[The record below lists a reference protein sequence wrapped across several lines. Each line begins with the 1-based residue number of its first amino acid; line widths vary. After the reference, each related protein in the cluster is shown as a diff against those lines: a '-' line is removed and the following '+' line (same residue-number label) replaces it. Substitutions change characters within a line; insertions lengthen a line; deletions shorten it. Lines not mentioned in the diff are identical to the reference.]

1 MKKIIEAE
9 VVGTLG
15 QTIKEA
21 LEEEA
26 KYLKRIGKLMLSK
39 RKIEIQVIE
48 EASEK
53 EEDQIEKE
61 GLQDMEEGQE
71 CLR

>member
-1 MKKIIEAE
+1 MKKIIEVE
-9 VVGTLG
+9 VVGILG
-15 QTIKEA
+15 KKIEET

-26 KYLKRIGKLMLSK
+26 KYLKRIGKVMLSK

-53 EEDQIEKE
+53 E